1 MIIQKGGVARH
12 GGNAAPDELKA
23 INAFAKTALTAE
35 EVYTFSVLL
44 CDNEVDRD
52 FERFTEGTLKE
63 LQTLF
68 VGKTGISDH
77 EWSSGRQVARIY
89 RTELVT
95 EPGKKTSLGTPYMYL
110 RGYAYM
116 LRTEE
121 NSALIADIEGGIK
134 RETSVGCAV
143 GETRCSIC
151 GEVLGGGKCSH
162 RKGETYGGKLCCGE
176 LVKPYDAYEWSFVAV
191 PSQRQ
196 AGVTKSLK
204 RKEVTMEEIMKR
216 LEKQG
221 GLNLSDG
228 EREKLCAYIKNLKS
242 SAKDGVYYRD
252 SLSAEVL
259 RLSAAVQPEVS
270 RETMDCIAK
279 SLSVAQL
286 DELKRAFEKKL
297 GNSVMPKPQLYT
309 SKSKKDSQSNREFS
323 I

>member
-1 MIIQKGGVARH
+1 MNIRKGGVARH

-95 EPGKKTSLGTPYMYL
+95 EPGKKTSLGTPYVYL

-121 NSALIADIEGGIK
+121 NGALIADIEGGIK

-176 LVKPYDAYEWSFVAV
+176 LTGAVDAYEWSFVAV
-191 PSQRQ
+191 PAQKN
-196 AGVTKSLK
+196 AGVIKAFGKHGSLK
-204 RKEVTMEEIMKR
+204 SFVNSEEGR
-216 LEKQG
+216 VFAGEYAALEKAAEAGKCYVNQLRG
-221 GLNLSDG
+221 
-228 EREKLCAYIKNLKS
+228 
-242 SAKDGVYYRD
+242 
-252 SLSAEVL
+252 EVL
-259 RLSAAVQPEVS
+259 RLALLCDEKLYAGLAGSCEGMEHGQLESLKAAFE
-270 RETMDCIAK
+270 
-279 SLSVAQL
+279 AQL
-286 DELKRAFEKKL
+286 AGRFPLPTQL
-297 GNSVMPKPQLYT
+297 GGRNETV
-309 SKSKKDSQSNREFS
+309 EFRGEEYLV
-323 I
+323 